1 MTSAPFDV
9 RSDPL
14 PSGRF
19 VLEASAGSGKTY
31 SIDYFVRRYIASGL
45 VDLDQMVIVT
55 FTKAAAAELRARIR
69 RGLAEGVAGLPE
81 QVDPEAPARLERAL
95 GNFGTARISTIH
107 GFAQRALS
115 AIDPDFA
122 SMRLAPS
129 GEKFQESVYRDALWE
144 DHRRWIEVTG
154 EVLPSEDQ
162 GAKHLKV
169 VSAFPGNLIIDGDPP
184 RRPEEPSS
192 PLVQF
197 MTRAVAIGERR
208 RKELG
213 TVSFDDLISNLHRAV
228 HDEGRCKALAAGI
241 RLILID
247 EFQDTDRRQWEIFDA
262 LATASPE
269 CTLIVVG
276 DPKQSIY
283 KFRGADIRTYSAAT
297 STAATTGL
305 LGSNFRSDPK
315 LIDAFNI
322 LFTGKEFGRGSTYER
337 ERKAAASTCA
347 LELPSISSIDA
358 VAGRKSGALLTMAGT
373 ALAPITFR
381 TLDLEGNE
389 PADTA
394 EAVSFGELPYEI
406 ERMVNNARVADGDAI
421 RDLRLSDFCVL
432 VTANKRAVMARD
444 VLRRAGVPAVIV
456 SGQSVL
462 DSAAA
467 EQWFRILSA
476 IARPSDPARARLA
489 ASTWFGSATWHEL
502 AAMTQGDHPLILKFQ
517 TQLVKWRSHA
527 DEHGLAACIELV
539 LRDTGV
545 EAVVIGSADGDRNLT
560 DLQHVAELLRF
571 LPSTARLEVA
581 IDFLAS
587 GKSDADDREQDIDSE
602 VDTTSRRIPSDH
614 DAVSIMTVHA
624 SKGLEFPVV
633 LLPDLFKGLPTGSS
647 GEAYWVQRPD
657 DGDPSSVVN
666 VKPATELYVEI
677 NHAERR
683 RLIYVAFTR
692 AQHAVVAWFTKN
704 PSRSSTT
711 ELGHFLQEGNQ
722 PAKTKDGEAHEQWLR
737 KFPDLFS
744 VIAQSAK
751 TRYSEL
757 KEMGVVQFAGD
768 AEESPSELST
778 SVLNVE
784 LATPFFKHS
793 FSGMKHQFT
802 HGEMSK
808 EHEPVSKDE
817 LDEEDLN
824 EGEEEAPLTEESTE
838 TVFEPDGLARGA
850 NFGKYI
856 HEIFERVDSSSEDLE
871 SAVRSKAQELC
882 QKYRFTL
889 VEEGDGR
896 STLTEKAVIDF
907 VLGGLTTPLGD
918 VFENK
923 TVEWFGMDKRLA
935 EMEFTFSLA
944 SMRSEVEPAAIV
956 EVVRKHL
963 EGTKLQNWARTFGL
977 KNNPLRG
984 SFTGVLDLVVGWQDG
999 EQLRFAVADYK
1010 TNDLR
1015 KHAAQGM
1022 EPYSQLSMLT
1032 EVEEANYPFQGL
1044 LYLVVLHRYLQGRL
1058 PEYSASTHL
1067 AGMHFLFVR
1076 GMSGE
1081 GAEPGSGV
1089 FSWHPPVALIEELS
1103 NLLGGSA

>member
-1 MTSAPFDV
+1 MTGSPFDV

-81 QVDPEAPARLERAL
+81 EVDPQAPARLERAL
-95 GNFGTARISTIH
+95 SNFGTARISTIH

-122 SMRLAPS
+122 SMRFAPT
-129 GEKFQESVYRDALWE
+129 GEKFLRSVYRDALWE
-144 DHRRWIEVTG
+144 DHNRWIQATG
-154 EVLPSEDQ
+154 PELPNEKK
-162 GAKHLKV
+162 GAEHLKV
-169 VSAFPGNLIIDGDPP
+169 VSGFPGYLVIDADPP
-184 RRPEEPSS
+184 RRPEDPSS
-192 PLVQF
+192 PLVRF
-197 MTRAVAIGERR
+197 ITRAVEIGTRR
-208 RKELG
+208 RRELG
-213 TVSFDDLISNLHRAV
+213 TVSFDDLISNLYDAV
-228 HDEGRCKALAAGI
+228 HDEGRRKALATGI

-247 EFQDTDRRQWEIFDA
+247 EFQDTDKRQWEIFDA
-262 LATASPE
+262 LASASPE

-283 KFRGADIRTYSAAT
+283 KFRGADIRTYTDAT
-297 STAATTGL
+297 STASATGF
-305 LGSNFRSDPK
+305 LGSNFRSDPV
-315 LIDAFNI
+315 LVDALNV
-322 LFTGKEFGRGSTYER
+322 LFTGKEFGQGSNHER
-337 ERKAAASTCA
+337 ALEASANTNA
-347 LELPSISSIDA
+347 LELSSISSIDA
-358 VAGRKSGALLTMAGT
+358 VAGRKSGKLVDVAGEP
-373 ALAPITFR
+373 LEPIKFR
-381 TLDLEGNE
+381 CIDLEGKE
-389 PADTA
+389 PAETA

-406 ERMVNNARVADGDAI
+406 ERMVNDVRIADGDEV
-421 RDLRLSDFCVL
+421 RNLRLSDFCVL
-432 VTANKRAVMARD
+432 VTANKRAVVARD

-462 DSAAA
+462 DSPAA
-467 EQWFRILSA
+467 EQWFRFLHA

-489 ASTWFGSATWHEL
+489 ASTWFGAAKWHEL
-502 AAMTQGDHPLILKFQ
+502 AAMTRGDHPLVLQFQ
-517 TQLVKWRSHA
+517 AQLVKWRSHA

-539 LRDTGV
+539 VHDTGV
-545 EAVVIGSADGDRNLT
+545 EAAVISGVDGDRNLT

-571 LPSTARLEVA
+571 LPSTARLEAA

-587 GKSDADDREQDIDSE
+587 AKSDDDDGEQDVDSE
-602 VDTTSRRIPSDH
+602 IDTTSRRIPSDR

-633 LLPDLFKGLPTGSS
+633 LLPDLYKGLPTGSS

-657 DGDPSSVVN
+657 DADPSSVVN
-666 VKPATELYVEI
+666 LDPKPALYGEI
-677 NHAERR
+677 NQAERR

-692 AQHAVVAWFTKN
+692 AQHAVIAWFTKN
-704 PSRSSTT
+704 PSRNGVT
-711 ELGHFLQEGNQ
+711 ELGHFLQEGNRV
-722 PAKTKDGEAHEQWLR
+722 AWIKGGEEQQEWLSG
-737 KFPDLFS
+737 FEGYFS
-744 VIAQSAK
+744 VDEVLAK
-751 TRYSEL
+751 SRCSTLR
-757 KEMGVVQFAGD
+757 EMGAVRFVDD
-768 AEESPSELST
+768 ATESFPELTT
-778 SVLNVE
+778 SMLNVD
-784 LATPFFKHS
+784 LAPPFFKHS

-817 LDEEDLN
+817 FDEEDLI
-824 EGEEEAPLTEESTE
+824 EGEEESPLSQEPTE
-838 TVFEPDGLARGA
+838 TAFEPDGLARGA

-856 HEIFERVDSSSEDLE
+856 HEIFEFVDASSDDLE
-871 SAVRSKAQELC
+871 SAVRSKAQELS

-889 VEEGDGR
+889 VAEGDGR
-896 STLTEKAVIDF
+896 STLTEQAVVDL
-907 VLGGLTTPLGD
+907 VLRGLTTPLGD

-923 TVEWFGMDKRLA
+923 AVKWFGMDKRLA

-944 SMRSEVEPAAIV
+944 SMRSAVEPAAIV

-1010 TNDLR
+1010 TNDLQ

-1022 EPYSQLSMLT
+1022 DPYSQPSMLA
-1032 EVEEANYPFQGL
+1032 EVEKANYPFQGL

-1076 GMSGE
+1076 GMSGD

-1103 NLLGGSA
+1103 NLLGGLA

>member
-1 MTSAPFDV
+1 MTTLPFDV

-69 RGLAEGVAGLPE
+69 RGLAEGVTGLPE
-81 QVDPEAPARLERAL
+81 AADPEGPARLERAL
-95 GNFGTARISTIH
+95 SNFGTARISTIH
-107 GFAQRALS
+107 GFAQRALA

-129 GEKFQESVYRDALWE
+129 GDQFQKSVYRDALWE
-144 DHRRWIEVTG
+144 SHRSWIEATDG
-154 EVLPSEDQ
+154 DFPAEEDVV
-162 GAKHLKV
+162 KKLKIV
-169 VSAFPGNLIIDGDPP
+169 AGFPGYLVLDADPP
-184 RRPEEPSS
+184 RRPEDPIS
-192 PLVQF
+192 PFVQF
-197 MTRAVAIGERR
+197 LTRAVEIGAHR

-213 TVSFDDLISNLHRAV
+213 TVSFDDLITKLHEAV
-228 HDEGRCKALAAGI
+228 QDASQCKAIAAGI

-247 EFQDTDRRQWEIFDA
+247 EFQDTDKRQWEIFDA
-262 LATASPE
+262 LASASPE
-269 CTLIVVG
+269 STLIVVG

-283 KFRGADIRTYSAAT
+283 KFRGADIRTYTSAT
-297 STAATTGL
+297 STASVKSY
-305 LGSNFRSDPK
+305 LGSNFRSDP
-315 LIDAFNI
+315 LLVDAFNV
-322 LFTGKEFGRGSTYER
+322 LFTGKEFGRGSNHAK
-337 ERKAAASTCA
+337 ERKEAPKTCA
-347 LELPSISSIDA
+347 LELPSISA
-358 VAGRKSGALLTMAGT
+358 VNALAGKSTGALVSVSGT
-373 ALAPITFR
+373 QAAPITFR
-381 TLDLEGNE
+381 CIDLHKTALA
-389 PADTA
+389 PVA

-406 ERMVNNARVADGDAI
+406 ERMCNEVRITEGDTT
-421 RDLRLSDFCVL
+421 RNLRLSDFCVL
-432 VTANKRAVMARD
+432 VTSNRRAGVARD
-444 VLRRAGVPAVIV
+444 SLRRAGVPAVIM

-462 DSAAA
+462 DSPAA
-467 EQWFRILSA
+467 EQWDRFLHA
-476 IARPSDPARARLA
+476 LVRPTDPARARLA
-489 ASTWFGSATWHEL
+489 ASTWFGSVEWSQL
-502 AAMTQGDHPLILKFQ
+502 AGMTQGDHPLALQFQ
-517 TQLVKWRSHA
+517 AKLVAWRSHA
-527 DEHGLAACIELV
+527 DEHGLAACIERILSET
-539 LRDTGV
+539 RV
-545 EAVVIGSADGDRNLT
+545 EATVIRAPEGDRNLT

-571 LPSTARLEVA
+571 LPPTARLEAA

-587 GKSDADDREQDIDSE
+587 GKSDDDGEQDVDSE
-602 VDTTSRRIPSDH
+602 VDPTSRRIPSDH
-614 DAVSIMTVHA
+614 DAVRIMTVHA

-633 LLPDLFKGLPTGSS
+633 LLPDLHKALLKRSW

-657 DGDPSSVVN
+657 DVTPSSVVN
-666 VKPATELYVEI
+666 VKPLPKLHTEI
-677 NHAERR
+677 NQAERR

-704 PSRSSTT
+704 PKRDEST
-711 ELGHFLQEGNQ
+711 ELGHFLQEGNRVGSVNEGQ
-722 PAKTKDGEAHEQWLR
+722 EQQDWLS
-737 KFPDLFS
+737 KFPDLFKVDVVQAMS
-744 VIAQSAK
+744 
-751 TRYSEL
+751 RYVEL
-757 KEMGVVQFAGD
+757 KKMGQVDVQG
-768 AEESPSELST
+768 ELPNELPELTLSSLNLVLPSPFSR
-778 SVLNVE
+778 
-784 LATPFFKHS
+784 HS

-817 LDEEDLN
+817 SDEEDLN
-824 EGEEEAPLTEESTE
+824 EGEEEEVSLGEEPTE
-838 TVFEPDGLARGA
+838 TEFEPDGLARGA